1 MKNKG
6 LIIKII
12 ISVLV
17 ILFLLFAGK
26 SIFNKF
32 NRNTQIQG
40 IRRASYSD
48 YDNVYCIEYNCEA
61 LAAIKADRKEI
72 TIFNVAGDKA
82 FKYIN
87 KNDEIPK
94 NVTDTYYISYSNK
107 KNEYYVR
114 NRGNKLLF
122 KSTNTLTKLT
132 DDYLIMYNGVNYSI
146 IDTTGKEIY
155 KNVLSYKKYDDI
167 YEIKSNENVYILNK
181 KLEKLL
187 VNYNISKVYKDEYDI
202 LYLIVQNI
210 ENKNYYYYNVAKEKI
225 IGNPFKSYIEKKN
238 NIIIKDKNNIEY
250 ILSETGKQVRITLDK
265 KVVKNISRNYT
276 IYNESIYN
284 EKQKY
289 ILVDSKKENAIGILD
304 IGKNK
309 FYKLYSYKKI
319 KNIKSEISTLNADNL
334 TLKISCS
341 YACDENKTVIY
352 DMEDNRE
359 LFRKNSQIY
368 SYMQFSDN
376 HKIVKLSGNL
386 YVVYD
391 KNNKKIFKSEKK
403 LFIANKKILIGDIP
417 YSDIYLYSISKNK
430 IINDKP
436 LIINQ
441 INDNILYKNINDK
454 RVTYIN
460 ENGDVVI
467 DINTSNYIKL
477 IDNYYIYI
485 NDNNYLNVYDINK
498 DKTYSYKFKK
508 GESIKNMY
516 DYIINPYNNAIFISN
531 NDEQYIKIMNFK
543 FDLFT
548 KINDAKLYQVKI
560 NGKNGNAY
568 MIVKNKDKYNIY
580 IAK

>member
-376 HKIVKLSGNL
+376 HKIVKSSGNL

-560 NGKNGNAY
+560 NDKNGNAY

>member
-319 KNIKSEISTLNADNL
+319 KNIKSEISALNADNL

-391 KNNKKIFKSEKK
+391 KNNKKIFKSEK
-403 LFIANKKILIGDIP
+403 
-417 YSDIYLYSISKNK
+417 
-430 IINDKP
+430 
-436 LIINQ
+436 
-441 INDNILYKNINDK
+441 
-454 RVTYIN
+454 
-460 ENGDVVI
+460 
-467 DINTSNYIKL
+467 
-477 IDNYYIYI
+477 
-485 NDNNYLNVYDINK
+485 NYLLQIR
-498 DKTYSYKFKK
+498 
-508 GESIKNMY
+508 
-516 DYIINPYNNAIFISN
+516 
-531 NDEQYIKIMNFK
+531 
-543 FDLFT
+543 
-548 KINDAKLYQVKI
+548 
-560 NGKNGNAY
+560 
-568 MIVKNKDKYNIY
+568 KY
-580 IAK
+580 

>member
-61 LAAIKADRKEI
+61 LAAIKEDRKEI

-560 NGKNGNAY
+560 NDKNGNAY

>member
-61 LAAIKADRKEI
+61 LAAIKEDRKEI
-72 TIFNVAGDKA
+72 TIFNVSGDKA

-146 IDTTGKEIY
+146 IDVTGKEIY

-202 LYLIVQNI
+202 LYLIVKNI
-210 ENKNYYYYNVAKEKI
+210 KNKNYYYYNIAKEKI

-265 KVVKNISRNYT
+265 KVVKNISRNYN

-304 IGKNK
+304 IRKNK

-560 NGKNGNAY
+560 NDKNGNAY

>member
-48 YDNVYCIEYNCEA
+48 YDNVYCTEYNCEA

-265 KVVKNISRNYT
+265 KVVKNISRNYN

-319 KNIKSEISTLNADNL
+319 KNIKSEISALNADNL

-560 NGKNGNAY
+560 NDKNGNAY

>member
-202 LYLIVQNI
+202 LYLIVKNI
-210 ENKNYYYYNVAKEKI
+210 KNKNYYYYNIAKEKI

-560 NGKNGNAY
+560 NDKNGNAY

>member
-265 KVVKNISRNYT
+265 KVVKNISRNYN

>member
-48 YDNVYCIEYNCEA
+48 YDNVYCIGYNCEA

-376 HKIVKLSGNL
+376 HKIVKSSGNL

-560 NGKNGNAY
+560 NDKNGNAY

>member
-319 KNIKSEISTLNADNL
+319 KNIKSEISALNADNL

-560 NGKNGNAY
+560 NDKNGNAY

>member
-560 NGKNGNAY
+560 NDKNGNAY